1 MTTDTLLPVSVRLT
15 GRPRRLQPAI
25 CSVDL
30 LRFIFRAPSVEADP
44 AKGVTFLTLEAARN
58 VLEELIRHPE
68 GQAYNTEACQRL
80 LVWLRGYPQ
89 VRQHAWLN

>member
-1 MTTDTLLPVSVRLT
+1 MTTETLLPISVRLT

-30 LRFIFRAPSVEADP
+30 LRFIFRAPSVETDP
-44 AKGVTFLTLEAARN
+44 ANGVTFLPLEAARQ
-58 VLEELIRHPE
+58 VLEALLRHPA

>member
-44 AKGVTFLTLEAARN
+44 ANGMTFLPLEAACK
-58 VLEELIRHPE
+58 VLEALIRHPE
-68 GQAYNTEACQRL
+68 EQAYSTEACQRL
-80 LVWLRGYPQ
+80 LVWLRAYPQ

>member
-1 MTTDTLLPVSVRLT
+1 MTTATLISVSVRLT
-15 GRPRRLQPAI
+15 GRPRRLHPTS

-30 LRFIFRAPSVEADP
+30 LRFIFRASSVETDP
-44 AKGVTFLTLEAARN
+44 AKGVTFLPLEAARK
-58 VLEELIRHPE
+58 VLEALLRHPE

>member
-1 MTTDTLLPVSVRLT
+1 MTTETLLPISVRLT

-30 LRFIFRAPSVEADP
+30 LRFIFRAPSVETDP
-44 AKGVTFLTLEAARN
+44 ANGVTFLPLEAARK
-58 VLEELIRHPE
+58 VLEALLRHPE
-68 GQAYNTEACQRL
+68 GQAYNPEACQRL